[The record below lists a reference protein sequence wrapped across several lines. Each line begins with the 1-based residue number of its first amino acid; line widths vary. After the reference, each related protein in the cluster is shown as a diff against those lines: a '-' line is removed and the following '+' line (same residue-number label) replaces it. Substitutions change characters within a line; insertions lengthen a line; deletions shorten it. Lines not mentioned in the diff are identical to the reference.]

1 MTGIS
6 PSHPRPRPHPRAW
19 AQQTVALLVATCV
32 TLLAL
37 TAGAAASANPP
48 TATVSGAALHH
59 AIVVGN
65 ADRHI
70 FTRDTATLSACL
82 RLHPTRCAAERH
94 ATHRARVR
102 LTLAEQ
108 RVRTLS
114 VHISRHR
121 RKSSGAPTPTGTG
134 TQTQALAAPVLAVSG
149 QTLRWNAVSG
159 VGSYVFV
166 RKVPDHADEYS
177 VVSGNSITPPAVPAT
192 TVHFSIRTNVSSS
205 AWAPEVPISYPAAV
219 LVAPPET
226 PPSETPS
233 DSGGSTS
240 AAAFEMGVVAGSAL
254 TYERPFIRKLGAHTA
269 RVEYEI
275 GTPTSQMAPTI
286 EAYARTGIKPLLLA
300 SFHAT
305 LPTVAQAQNLASW
318 AAAFGPGGTLWQG
331 KSFPAG
337 TAVTDIEFGN
347 ETSYAYQYADT
358 SKASNWYAFSSYA
371 SRAQTY
377 ALRFKDAQ
385 MAIQASN
392 SKVGLLAQA
401 DDGDSGSS
409 AWVENMF
416 AAVPDL
422 AQRVAGWTVHP
433 YGPNWQVKIDKV
445 VSSTA
450 AQGAPNTIPIYVTE
464 WGLATDNG
472 RCLSDNYGWNTC
484 MTYGEA
490 STALSS
496 TVSDMK
502 ARYGTRLAAFYLYQA
517 HDQAPTGT
525 STDRESY
532 FGALQSNEAP
542 KSTFTTTVQSLLT
555 ANP

>member
-1 MTGIS
+1 MTRMS
-6 PSHPRPRPHPRAW
+6 PSHPRPRPARAW
-19 AQQTVALLVATCV
+19 AQQTIALLVATCV

-37 TAGAAASANPP
+37 TAGAAARMIGP
-48 TATVSGAALHH
+48 TATASSTALHH
-59 AIVVGN
+59 AVVVRN
-65 ADRHI
+65 IDRRALAHD
-70 FTRDTATLSACL
+70 FGKLSVCVRSHPGHCTSSRHTVKRA
-82 RLHPTRCAAERH
+82 RLHLAAAER
-94 ATHRARVR
+94 R
-102 LTLAEQ
+102 LRSLSAHTSRHSRTRHTTSSTFTSTGTLA
-108 RVRTLS
+108 TS
-114 VHISRHR
+114 I
-121 RKSSGAPTPTGTG
+121 GTG
-134 TQTQALAAPVLAVSG
+134 TQTP
-149 QTLRWNAVSG
+149 
-159 VGSYVFV
+159 
-166 RKVPDHADEYS
+166 
-177 VVSGNSITPPAVPAT
+177 TP
-192 TVHFSIRTNVSSS
+192 
-205 AWAPEVPISYPAAV
+205 APEGST
-219 LVAPPET
+219 E
-226 PPSETPS
+226 S
-233 DSGGSTS
+233 GSTS
-240 AAAFEMGVVAGSAL
+240 TTGSSGSTKGSTEGTSSSTGSTSSGTFEMGVVAGSAL
-254 TYERPFIRKLGAHTA
+254 TYERPFIQKLGAHTA
-269 RVEYEI
+269 RMEFEI
-275 GTPTSQMAPTI
+275 GTPAAQMAPTI
-286 EAYARTGIKPLLLA
+286 EAYARAGIKPLLLA
-300 SFHAT
+300 SFNGT

-358 SKASNWYAFSSYA
+358 SKASNWYALSSYA

-385 MAIQASN
+385 VAIDTSN

-409 AWVENMF
+409 AWVDNMF

-422 AQRVAGWTVHP
+422 ATRVAGWTIHP
-433 YGPNWQVKIDKV
+433 YGPHWQTKIDKLI
-445 VSSTA
+445 SSTT
-450 AQGAPNTIPIYVTE
+450 AQGAPATIPIYATE

-496 TVSDMK
+496 TVSAMK
-502 ARYGTRLAAFYLYQA
+502 ARYGTRLAALYLYQA
-517 HDQAPTGT
+517 HDQAASGT

-542 KSTFTTTVQSLLT
+542 KGDFTTTVQSLLT